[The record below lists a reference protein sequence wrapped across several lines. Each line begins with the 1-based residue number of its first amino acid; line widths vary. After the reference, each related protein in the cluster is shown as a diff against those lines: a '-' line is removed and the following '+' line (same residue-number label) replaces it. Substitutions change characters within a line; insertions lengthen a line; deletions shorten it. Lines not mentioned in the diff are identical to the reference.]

1 MKILKDKELQIRSVQ
16 HHEDVHCAIPW
27 YQDKEVLY
35 FSEGNGTEPYDIHTI
50 SRMYSHLS
58 QVGELYMIEICHNE
72 EWLPIGDVTLSREM
86 VPIVIGE
93 QDFRGRDMVNE

>member
-1 MKILKDKELQIRSVQ
+1 
-16 HHEDVHCAIPW
+16 
-27 YQDKEVLY
+27 
-35 FSEGNGTEPYDIHTI
+35 
-50 SRMYSHLS
+50 
-58 QVGELYMIEICHNE
+58 MIEICHNE